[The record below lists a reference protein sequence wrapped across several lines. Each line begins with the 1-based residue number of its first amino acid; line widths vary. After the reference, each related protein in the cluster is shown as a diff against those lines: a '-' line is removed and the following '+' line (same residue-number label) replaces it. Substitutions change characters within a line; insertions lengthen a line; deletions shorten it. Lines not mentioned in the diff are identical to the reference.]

1 MVLPTSEQGMVSSIS
16 PPQGTSEHPSGY
28 VALGRRDDVS
38 NSDGVAK
45 FREEDVK
52 IPPDVSAIRS
62 PPRFCR
68 LMQYHLRHCIE
79 IPASMLGGR
88 LAEQRNIFIPT
99 MAIGVIVDFCPGLRT
114 FRDLAH
120 SIEVVPQTKTLRK
133 GIHDGSSG
141 IGSPSDLVELVSV
154 QRNLSPFWHVNV
166 MREQYSV
173 YDTSFI
179 HWELP
184 AILKVDSKVVPI
196 GGHMSKSRYNT
207 ACISPVRGILS
218 LKWLEH
224 VETLVS
230 RVTSDDRGWAIED
243 NLRHVVAAC
252 DMLGARTATWTP
264 LPPVSL
270 IVRKQDFLFLNRA
283 DMPYVC
289 ILGKT
294 VAELE
299 YTIRIDITW
308 VTAINSFIDGYPLTR
323 RMFSESQHQPRVA
336 PIQLLCEVFDVKFRS
351 SNSWLPHAFGAS
363 SLLKNEGDAVSTV
376 VLSIFLLVVGVD
388 FPSNMIRTKNVGAC
402 DPTYAIPSP
411 NFDVSLHRPQ
421 HFDNTAHKV
430 EAASHQ
436 DIGSFV
442 ATQLSCLLDG
452 FLNSSKNVDTCF
464 WVNAIVILRQL
475 ALYSETVDV
484 VFARVDGH
492 EISFIPSI
500 RQGSD
505 AGAGQELKRRDGGK
519 PAACHVDAFQGV
531 TAVNVPFQVW
541 VLRILAREHFERDIG
556 LGDAVGWNTVLEY
569 TGFMPGDA
577 VNRVTEKCLM
587 VDTKACDTSDRR
599 LGQNISSVVLTAN
612 ATFNHCGADLCLHV
626 AMQRVGFELIP
637 HFPKTFGKECFRNG
651 LIIDL
656 YPLTHKAKVGR
667 NTEPVSRKQRQK

>member
-1 MVLPTSEQGMVSSIS
+1 
-16 PPQGTSEHPSGY
+16 
-28 VALGRRDDVS
+28 
-38 NSDGVAK
+38 
-45 FREEDVK
+45 
-52 IPPDVSAIRS
+52 
-62 PPRFCR
+62 
-68 LMQYHLRHCIE
+68 
-79 IPASMLGGR
+79 
-88 LAEQRNIFIPT
+88 
-99 MAIGVIVDFCPGLRT
+99 MAIGVIVDFCPGLRVGGDQAERLLNAT
-114 FRDLAH
+114 RRIDVSRDIPNHLM
-120 SIEVVPQTKTLRK
+120 LMC
-133 GIHDGSSG
+133 IHDGSSG
-141 IGSPSDLVELVSV
+141 IGSPSDLVELVSNGLDASGWGGN
-154 QRNLSPFWHVNV
+154 RNSNTDRRICLHSGLHVNV

-230 RVTSDDRGWAIED
+230 RVTSDDRGWAKQT
-243 NLRHVVAAC
+243 RHAIRVH
-252 DMLGARTATWTP
+252 LG
-264 LPPVSL
+264 
-270 IVRKQDFLFLNRA
+270 Q
-283 DMPYVC
+283 
-289 ILGKT
+289 
-294 VAELE
+294 ELE

-612 ATFNHCGADLCLHV
+612 ATFNHCDGLTANITCILLTRGR
-626 AMQRVGFELIP
+626 RVGFELIP